1 MITKDF
7 RITKNEGYTL
17 YPDKYNG
24 LSRRMY
30 IEVTDI
36 YDEDINFVVSL
47 YPPYSYNYLETG
59 DKIRL
64 TYKMKTGRNAKSGI
78 LNNYIYADEV
88 VALKTTS
95 PIPWMSPAEMTQTRI
110 EDEEREKQYNEEIEA
125 AEEETKT
132 DGEPFAQCIMKN
144 A

>member
-7 RITKNEGYTL
+7 RIVKIEGYSV

-24 LSRRMY
+24 LSRKMY
-30 IEVTDI
+30 VEVVDV

-47 YPPYSYNYLETG
+47 YPPYSYNYLEAG

-64 TYKMKTGRNAKSGI
+64 TYKMKTGRNQKSGI
-78 LNNYIYADEV
+78 LNNYAYADEI

-95 PIPWMSPAEMTQTRI
+95 SLPWMSPAEMQQTRI
-110 EDEEREKQYNEEIEA
+110 EDEQREKAYNEA
-125 AEEETKT
+125 AEEEETSPSPSRGG
-132 DGEPFAQCIMKN
+132 DVQSGQ
-144 A
+144 